1 METDADED
9 RWAEAQYVLDHT
21 PRESPARQRARERYD
36 RRMVTAALL
45 LAGVAVGLALVLL
58 AVDPPPDPGDDPP
71 AWRAVTGLSLAGAG
85 LLFMILAPLA
95 RPFGSR
101 RGLIRPLGVLQ
112 RRQRKELQDQV
123 RGRAPVVSERLDLAR
138 REAEFLLDQRATLV
152 VQTGLLVSFVGMW
165 IADRS
170 LPRTLLT
177 VAMIA
182 VIAVAA
188 VRFRRDERL
197 ARRFL
202 AEHPLPDG
210 G

>member
-1 METDADED
+1 MATDTDEG
-9 RWAEAQYVLDHT
+9 RWAEAQSLLDRT
-21 PRESPARQRARERYD
+21 STESAARLRARERYD
-36 RRMVTAALL
+36 RRIATAALV
-45 LAGVAVGLALVLL
+45 LAGVAVVLALVLL

-71 AWRAVTGLSLAGAG
+71 AWRAVTGFSVAG
-85 LLFMILAPLA
+85 LGLVFMIFAPLA

-101 RGLIRPLGVLQ
+101 SGLVRPLGVLE
-112 RRQRKELQDQV
+112 RRQRKELQEQV
-123 RGRAPVVSERLDLAR
+123 RRRAPVLVERLDLAR
-138 REAEFLLDQRATLV
+138 REAEVMLDQRATLV
-152 VQTGLLVSFVGMW
+152 VQTGLMVSFVGMW

-188 VRFRRDERL
+188 VHFRRDERL

-202 AEHPLPDG
+202 AEHPRDG